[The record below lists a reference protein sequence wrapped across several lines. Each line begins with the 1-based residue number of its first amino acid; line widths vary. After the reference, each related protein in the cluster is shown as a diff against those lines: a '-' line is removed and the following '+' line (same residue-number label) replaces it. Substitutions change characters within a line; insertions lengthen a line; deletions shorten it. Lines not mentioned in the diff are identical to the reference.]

1 MRGWL
6 IFGIVLLCLWL
17 VGRLRLGAAV
27 RYGQE
32 LAVDLRIGPFQAHIL
47 PTPPEKTGKPPK
59 AKKPKKEKPPKTEP
73 AAPKQKKWGVSDIV
87 SLVLDL
93 IPVAVEAL
101 GKLRRKL
108 CIERLYVDW
117 MGAGAEDAAKAAI
130 LCGRLQTAVGTM
142 LPALET
148 AADLRSYRIRLDVD
162 YNADKMALTADAAA
176 SFTLGQLVC
185 IALWLAVK
193 GFVIFIKHNGQV
205 KQKAG
210 KNNGKQAAAD
220 Q

>member
-32 LAVDLRIGPFQAHIL
+32 LAVDLRIGPFQVHIL
-47 PTPPEKTGKPPK
+47 PAPPEKTGKPPK

-73 AAPKQKKWGVSDIV
+73 AAPKHKKWGVSDIV

-193 GFVIFIKHNGQV
+193 GFVIFMKHNGQV
-205 KQKAG
+205 KQKVG